1 MWFHSGCGG
10 LFHEDGS
17 FIPCNKSIIGEKT
30 TKLFLDHVFCYNGFP
45 KDNVFLS
52 QTLVCIQV
60 LEAALRAI
68 MCEGEVIINFPS
80 PDKWGQIE

>member
-45 KDNVFLS
+45 KDNVFYH
-52 QTLVCIQV
+52 
-60 LEAALRAI
+60 E
-68 MCEGEVIINFPS
+68 P
-80 PDKWGQIE
+80 